1 MMADESCLKPLSTI
15 RYIKYEKYSIRDI
28 VVVIFMAHQ
37 ASFWVLLA
45 CVGFIWYS
53 YQTKNSEVAK
63 QGGKDPIA
71 HAMQQLIP
79 C

>member
-1 MMADESCLKPLSTI
+1 MMADESCLKPSSTI

-45 CVGFIWYS
+45 TVTR
-53 YQTKNSEVAK
+53 QKVQKLRNREVK
-63 QGGKDPIA
+63 TQ
-71 HAMQQLIP
+71 
-79 C
+79 